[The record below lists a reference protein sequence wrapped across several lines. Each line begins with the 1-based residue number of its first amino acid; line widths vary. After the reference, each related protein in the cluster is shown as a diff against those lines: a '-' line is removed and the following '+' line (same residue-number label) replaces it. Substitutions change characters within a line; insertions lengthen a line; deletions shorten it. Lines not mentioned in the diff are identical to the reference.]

1 MDMAIQEIATQAIES
16 PSADNPLFWIGVG
29 VVLAI
34 QVADKAIIWIRTLRG
49 KGTGYGTVNDK
60 LGNEIL
66 SELRKITDIMDKD
79 FTERVRQQ
87 EQVDDLFKWH
97 SPDNEGE
104 QKWKGATIHRIVERT
119 EGVIK
124 SLINDMN
131 MSFKDVTGILTDH
144 IKDDAE
150 QQHTMNNKLS
160 AIERYTK
167 R

>member
-1 MDMAIQEIATQAIES
+1 MDGAIQQVATDALK
-16 PSADNPLFWIGVG
+16 NPETAPYMLILIGFGLAFLVIDKVVFWI
-29 VVLAI
+29 L
-34 QVADKAIIWIRTLRG
+34 RLRG
-49 KGTGYGTVNDK
+49 KGATPMSDNGVKELTAEVRK
-60 LGNEIL
+60 L
-66 SELRKITDIMDKD
+66 
-79 FTERVRQQ
+79 TEAMNRNYVEQVKSQ
-87 EQVDDLFKWH
+87 EQVDDLYGWH
-97 SPDNEGE
+97 APDGDGE
-104 QKWKGATIHRIVERT
+104 QKWKGAIIHRIVERT
-119 EGVIK
+119 EGIIK